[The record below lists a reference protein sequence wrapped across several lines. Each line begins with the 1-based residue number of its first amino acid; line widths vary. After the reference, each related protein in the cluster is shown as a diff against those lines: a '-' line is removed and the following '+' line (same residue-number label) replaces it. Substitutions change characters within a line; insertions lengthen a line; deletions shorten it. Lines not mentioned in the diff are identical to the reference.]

1 MSLDKILID
10 FFKNKSNNL
19 GHKTAIELT
28 DGLHIKKVAF
38 DLFKV
43 DNDPYDGLW
52 ASEEVDGQRY
62 LVRVSS
68 PEYMYKDSGDWTA
81 ISDYDRE
88 NVSLCYKNTPV
99 IRFSSSEYNFSDDD
113 IMTFK
118 SAVLERASGDNLFV
132 RNVLLEQPEEKRHS
146 LISTFPEL
154 SHFLKD

>member
-10 FFKNKSNNL
+10 FFKNKSDNL

-28 DGLHIKKVAF
+28 DDVRIKKVAF

-52 ASEEVDGQRY
+52 ASEDVDGQKY

-88 NVSLCYKNTPV
+88 NVTLSYKNTPV
-99 IRFSSSEYNFSDDD
+99 IRFSSSEYNFSNDD

-118 SAVLERASGDNLFV
+118 SAVLERASGDSVFIK
-132 RNVLLEQPEEKRHS
+132 NVLLDQPEEKRQS

-154 SHFLKD
+154 SQFLKD

>member
-1 MSLDKILID
+1 M
-10 FFKNKSNNL
+10 
-19 GHKTAIELT
+19 
-28 DGLHIKKVAF
+28 
-38 DLFKV
+38 
-43 DNDPYDGLW
+43 
-52 ASEEVDGQRY
+52 
-62 LVRVSS
+62 RVSS